1 MTQSFWDQRY
11 DTPGYLYGVEPSAFL
26 VTQRH
31 RLARGMDVL
40 AVADGE
46 GRNGVWLAGQGMTV
60 HTVDGSA
67 VALRKASRLALD
79 RGVSLRAT
87 RADLATWDWPQGA
100 YDAVI
105 CIFLHL
111 PPDTRPAVHRAMAR
125 AVRPGGVLI
134 QEAFHPKQLRHGT
147 GGPPV
152 PAMLYD
158 QATLRADYERLLTLD
173 LLEDG
178 ETDLDNGDGHRGIGH
193 TIRLVGERAGAVRR
207 MSRTH
212 PPLV

>member
-46 GRNGVWLAGQGMTV
+46 GRNGVWLADQGMTV
-60 HTVDGSA
+60 HAVDGSA
-67 VALRKASRLALD
+67 VALRKALRLAQD
-79 RGVSLRAT
+79 RGVSLRT
-87 RADLATWDWPQGA
+87 THADLAVWDWPRAA
-100 YDAVI
+100 YDAVV
-105 CIFLHL
+105 CVFLHL
-111 PPDTRPAVHRAMAR
+111 PPDIRPAVHQAMAR

-134 QEAFHPKQLRHGT
+134 QEAFHPAQLCYGT

-152 PAMLYD
+152 ASMLYD
-158 QATLRADYERLLTLD
+158 QATLRADYEGLLALD

-178 ETDLDNGDGHRGIGH
+178 EVSLDNGDGHRGVGH
-193 TIRLVGERAGAVRR
+193 TIRLVGGR
-207 MSRTH
+207 
-212 PPLV
+212 PPV